1 MEKVFIPKGVCSR
14 KYIIDLEDGI
24 IQDIKIEGGCHGN
37 LQGIAALLR
46 GQRAQD
52 VADRL
57 SGIKCREKPTS
68 CPDQISIALRQ
79 ALEEEQQGK

>member
-1 MEKVFIPKGVCSR
+1 MEKIFIPKGVCSK
-14 KYIIDLEDGI
+14 KYVIDLEDGI
-24 IQDIKIEGGCHGN
+24 IKDIKIEGGCHGN

-52 VADRL
+52 VVDRL
-57 SGIKCREKPTS
+57 SGIKCGGKPTS

-79 ALEEEQQGK
+79 VLKEEQGI

>member
-1 MEKVFIPKGVCSR
+1 MEKIFIPKGVCSR
-14 KYIIDLEDGI
+14 KYVIDLEDGI
-24 IQDIKIEGGCHGN
+24 IKDIKIEGGCHGN

-52 VADRL
+52 VVDRL
-57 SGIKCREKPTS
+57 SGIKCGGKPTS

-79 ALEEEQQGK
+79 ALKEEQGI

>member
-1 MEKVFIPKGVCSR
+1 MEKIFIPKGVCSR
-14 KYIIDLEDGI
+14 KYVIDLEDGI
-24 IQDIKIEGGCHGN
+24 IKDIKIEGGCHGN

-52 VADRL
+52 VVDRL
-57 SGIKCREKPTS
+57 SGIKCGGKPTS

-79 ALEEEQQGK
+79 AMKEEQGI

>member
-1 MEKVFIPKGVCSR
+1 MEKIFIPKGVCSR
-14 KYIIDLEDGI
+14 KYVIDLEDGI
-24 IQDIKIEGGCHGN
+24 IKDIKIEGGCHGN

-52 VADRL
+52 VVDRL
-57 SGIKCREKPTS
+57 SSIKCGGKSTS

-79 ALEEEQQGK
+79 ALKEEQGI

>member
-1 MEKVFIPKGVCSR
+1 MEKIFIPKGVCSK
-14 KYIIDLEDGI
+14 KYVIDLEDGI
-24 IQDIKIEGGCHGN
+24 IKDIKIEGGCHGN

-52 VADRL
+52 VVDRL
-57 SGIKCREKPTS
+57 SGIKCGGKPTS

-79 ALEEEQQGK
+79 ALKEEQGI

>member
-1 MEKVFIPKGVCSR
+1 MEKIFIPKGVCSK
-14 KYIIDLEDGI
+14 KYVIDLEDGI
-24 IQDIKIEGGCHGN
+24 IKNIKIEGGCHGN

-52 VADRL
+52 VVDRL
-57 SGIKCREKPTS
+57 SGIKCGGKPTS

-79 ALEEEQQGK
+79 ALKEEQGI